1 MKIKAFKGWLG
12 LKTICMLLVVAFL
25 MATPGF
31 CSAQQSGP
39 SHPFKPGEKF
49 IFDLYWEFIPAG
61 TAILEVLPMETV
73 EGVLCN
79 HFRATVHTN
88 SVLDKIYKVRLRI
101 DAYTDAKMTHSI
113 LYKKRSQEGKKRRDA
128 HVRFD
133 WDKSVSR
140 SYFGQGE
147 RVVKI
152 PPGTFDPLSLFYAFR
167 LRSLSENTAVEIPV
181 ADGKKST
188 MGRAQI
194 LQREQI
200 KVPAGVYDAFLVDA
214 DTKDVGGVFKKS
226 EGAKLQVW
234 VSSDPRHIPVKIKSR
249 VAVGSFYADLVKVV
263 E

>member
-1 MKIKAFKGWLG
+1 
-12 LKTICMLLVVAFL
+12 MLLFVAFL
-25 MATPGF
+25 TPAQGF
-31 CSAQQSGP
+31 CAAQQNGSNL
-39 SHPFKPGEKF
+39 PFKPGEKF
-49 IFDLYWEFIPAG
+49 IFDLFWEFIPAG
-61 TAILEVLPMETV
+61 TAVLEVLPRETV
-73 EGVLCN
+73 DGVLCN
-79 HFRATVHTN
+79 HFRATVQTN

-101 DAYTDAKMTHSI
+101 DAYTDAEMSHSI
-113 LYKKRSQEGKKRRDA
+113 LYRKRSLEGKKRRDA
-128 HVRFD
+128 LVRFD

-152 PPGTFDPLSLFYAFR
+152 PPGAFDPLSLFYAFR

-181 ADGKKST
+181 ADGKKTT

-194 LQREQI
+194 LQKEQI
-200 KVPAGVYDAFLVDA
+200 KVPAGLFESFLVDA

-249 VAVGSFYADLVKVV
+249 VVVGSFYGDLVKIV